1 VTAASLFGML
11 GVLARTV
18 YGLGLTPFA
27 FVTWRAGVGAIVTG
41 GFVVWGLRHG
51 RRLVGWRSLSVRG
64 RISLGVA
71 ALMGALL
78 NTAMFLA
85 FARVPVAIVLL
96 CFYVYPA
103 LVAGA
108 SAVLGWE
115 PMDRPRVAALL
126 VALAGMVAVVVG
138 GPRGGPTGALDLVG
152 VGLALSAAAS
162 QAVFVLVSRHGY
174 REVPTEQA
182 MGTIL
187 AISAGIA
194 ALLALAGDG
203 LSTLTLPLSS
213 PGLLGLLLFGG
224 LFAAAIPSFLFL
236 AGIRAVGPVRAGI
249 LMLIEPLV
257 GVILAALFLN
267 ESIGPVQAAGGAAIL
282 AAAVLIQR
290 AHPAE
295 LSIQPAAEPEPDD
308 FAAHGDFAAPGDLEA
323 HDDLAAHDPPESG
336 KEPGSAE
343 PGSAEPGAVTS

>member
-1 VTAASLFGML
+1 VDEERSRLLGSLTVVLAASLFGML

-18 YGLGLTPFA
+18 YGLGLTPFG
-27 FVTWRAGVGAIVTG
+27 FVTWRAGVGAIATG
-41 GFVVWGLRHG
+41 AFVVWGLGHG
-51 RRLVGWRSLSVRG
+51 GRLVGWRSLDVRG

-71 ALMGALL
+71 CLMGATL

-85 FARVPVAIVLL
+85 FARIPVAIVLL

-108 SAVLGWE
+108 SALLGWE

-138 GPRGGPTGALDLVG
+138 GPTIGTTGALDLVG

-174 REVPTEQA
+174 REVPTDQA
-182 MGTIL
+182 MGVIL
-187 AISAGIA
+187 AVSAGIA
-194 ALLALAGDG
+194 ALLAIGQDG
-203 LSTLTLPLSS
+203 LSTLTAPLSS

-236 AGIRAVGPVRAGI
+236 AGIRAIGPVRAGI

-257 GVILAALFLN
+257 GVMLAALFLS
-267 ESIGPVQAAGGAAIL
+267 EGIGPIQAAGGAAIL
-282 AAAVLIQR
+282 VAAVLIQR

-308 FAAHGDFAAPGDLEA
+308 LPTADSPEPEAANA
-323 HDDLAAHDPPESG
+323 
-336 KEPGSAE
+336 
-343 PGSAEPGAVTS
+343 